1 MTTCRSRMSE
11 GLTFVDDDA
20 RAIIVAGIP
29 YPKTPKVEMMKV

>member
-11 GLTFVDDDA
+11 GLNFVDDDA

-29 YPKTPKVEMMKV
+29 YAL